1 MLMVSG
7 RRRVPNPPAI
17 KIALRIPESL
27 KSDISENV
35 SKLVRIVVAKYAFAP
50 NRKAEREAK
59 ESIFTETF
67 NVKVVK
73 LSIIIPA
80 YNEAPTL
87 ATLVERVCLVALPL
101 EKELIVID
109 DASTDGTA
117 GIALELLREKKIQHL
132 HRLATNQGKGRAVR
146 EGLRFA
152 SGDILLIQDA
162 DLEYAPSDYGNMLA
176 PILNQE
182 ADVVFGSRF
191 KSNARSGEKHGA
203 YFFNTLANHTLTFLS
218 NQVSGLNLSDIAACY
233 KAFRREVLSQFT
245 IEEARFGID
254 AELVMKCAKL
264 AREKDVQLA
273 EVEIG
278 YRPRSFEEGKKIR
291 WRDGLSVLRA
301 IWKYR

>member
-1 MLMVSG
+1 MLIVSG

-27 KSDISENV
+27 KSDIGENV
-35 SKLVRIVVAKYAFAP
+35 SKLVRIVVAKYAFVP
-50 NRKAEREAK
+50 NRKVKQEETKKYILR
-59 ESIFTETF
+59 IFLISV
-67 NVKVVK
+67 VKV
-73 LSIIIPA
+73 SIIIPA
-80 YNEAPTL
+80 YNEAKTL
-87 ATLVERVCLVALPL
+87 ATIVERVRLTALPL

-109 DASTDGTA
+109 DASTDGTE
-117 GIALELLREKKIQHL
+117 GIALELLHEKKIQHL
-132 HRLATNQGKGRAVR
+132 YRLALNQGKGRAVR

-152 SGDILLIQDA
+152 SGDIVLIQDA
-162 DLEYAPSDYGNMLA
+162 DLEYAPSDYSKMLA

-191 KSNARSGEKHGA
+191 KGRRQEDENSDA

-218 NQVSGLNLSDIAACY
+218 NQVSGLSLSDIAACY
-233 KAFRREVLSQFT
+233 KAFRREVLNQLT

-264 AREKDVQLA
+264 AREKGVLLA
-273 EVEIG
+273 EVEIE

-291 WRDGLSVLRA
+291 WRDGFSVIRA

>member
-1 MLMVSG
+1 M
-7 RRRVPNPPAI
+7 
-17 KIALRIPESL
+17 
-27 KSDISENV
+27 
-35 SKLVRIVVAKYAFAP
+35 
-50 NRKAEREAK
+50 
-59 ESIFTETF
+59 
-67 NVKVVK
+67 K

-87 ATLVERVCLVALPL
+87 ATVVERIHHVVLPL

-109 DASTDGTA
+109 DASTDGTE
-117 GIALELLREKKIQHL
+117 GIARELRREKKIQHL
-132 HRLATNQGKGRAVR
+132 HRLATNQGKGRVVR

-152 SGDILLIQDA
+152 SGDIVLIQDA
-162 DLEYAPSDYGNMLA
+162 DLEYAPSDYANMLA

-191 KSNARSGEKHGA
+191 KGRRWRDENSGA

-218 NQVSGLNLSDIAACY
+218 NQLSGLHLSDMTACY
-233 KAFRREVLSQFT
+233 KAFRREVITQFT

-264 AREKDVQLA
+264 AREKGVLLA

>member
-1 MLMVSG
+1 M
-7 RRRVPNPPAI
+7 
-17 KIALRIPESL
+17 
-27 KSDISENV
+27 
-35 SKLVRIVVAKYAFAP
+35 
-50 NRKAEREAK
+50 
-59 ESIFTETF
+59 
-67 NVKVVK
+67 K

-80 YNEAPTL
+80 YNEVPTL
-87 ATLVERVCLVALPL
+87 ATVVERIHHVVLPL

-109 DASTDGTA
+109 DASTDGTG
-117 GIALELLREKKIQHL
+117 GIALELLGEKKIQHL

-152 SGDILLIQDA
+152 SGEIVLIQDA
-162 DLEYAPSDYGNMLA
+162 DLEYAPSDYGKMLA

-191 KSNARSGEKHGA
+191 KGRRRKDENSDA
-203 YFFNTLANHTLTFLS
+203 YFFNTLANHSLTFLS
-218 NQVSGLNLSDIAACY
+218 NQISGLHLSDIAACY
-233 KAFRREVLSQFT
+233 KTFRREVLSQFT

-264 AREKDVQLA
+264 AREKGVKIH
-273 EVEIG
+273 EVGIK

-291 WRDGLSVLRA
+291 WRDGISVLRA